1 MFLSEKTPLL
11 AIDIGTHSIKMAQ
24 ISGSKNKFE
33 LMNFSIMPLK
43 EGSVVDG
50 VVQQADEVV
59 DTLEKMIKVEK
70 IDTKYAVASIAGE
83 AVIIKKIGVPKMSSE
98 DLAQNIQAE
107 AEQYIPFDID
117 DVSIDFQILNTKS

>member
-11 AIDIGTHSIKMAQ
+11 AVDIGTHSVKLAQ

-43 EGSVVDG
+43 EGCIVDG
-50 VVQQADEVV
+50 VVQQPDEVV
-59 DTLEKMIKVEK
+59 DTLEKMLKVEK

-83 AVIIKKIGVPKMSSE
+83 AVIIKKIRVPLMTSE
-98 DLAQNIQAE
+98 ELSRNI
-107 AEQYIPFDID
+107 
-117 DVSIDFQILNTKS
+117 

>member
-11 AIDIGTHSIKMAQ
+11 AVDIGTHSVKMAQ

-43 EGSVVDG
+43 EGCIVDG
-50 VVQQADEVV
+50 VIQQPDEVV

-83 AVIIKKIGVPKMSSE
+83 AVIIKKIRVPLMT
-98 DLAQNIQAE
+98 AE
-107 AEQYIPFDID
+107 ELSRKIGRAH
-117 DVSIDFQILNTKS
+117 V